1 MKIIVTGSLGN
12 ISQEY
17 VVTIGS
23 SNSQKQAFI
32 ENLGAM
38 LAIGSIS
45 LKSLLLFTIG
55 NNELQLSYEQ

>member
-38 LAIGSIS
+38 PAIGSIS
-45 LKSLLLFTIG
+45 LKSLL
-55 NNELQLSYEQ
+55 